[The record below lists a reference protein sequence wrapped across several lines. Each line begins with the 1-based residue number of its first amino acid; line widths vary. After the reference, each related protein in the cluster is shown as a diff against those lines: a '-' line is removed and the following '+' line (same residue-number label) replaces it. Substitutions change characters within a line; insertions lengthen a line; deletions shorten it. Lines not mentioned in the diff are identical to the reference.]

1 MYDLLLKNGT
11 LIDPTTNLHKV
22 GDLGVAG
29 SLISA
34 VLDAN
39 SEAEARRVQ
48 DVSGLYVIPG
58 FIDLHVHVF
67 SGVTHYG
74 VDVDPT
80 CLGRGVTTALDAG
93 SAGALTFPGFRQF
106 VIDVSETRLFALL
119 NISALGLV
127 PNAMSGVQMG
137 ELEDLRYVDVKEAT
151 QVIEANRDKIL
162 GVKIRL
168 SDSLAANGENEMP
181 ALLRAREAADAVG
194 LPLMI
199 HTPLSSLS
207 MKQVLNEMRPG
218 DVLTHSFH
226 GHRCGILDSE
236 MKVLPEVRKKV
247 AEGLLLDIG
256 HGQGSFTYEVARAA
270 MSQGVIPNTIS
281 SDLHAYN
288 LNGPVFDLVTTINKF
303 LYLGMDLDETIR
315 RVTTIPANFLR
326 MEDEIG
332 TLKVGAVA
340 DIVVVEMME
349 GSFEMT
355 DAFGETE
362 TGGYQL
368 EPRYI
373 FRAGQQVDVVNK
385 PKQLGKVE

>member
-11 LIDPTTNLHKV
+11 LVDPTTNLHKI
-22 GDLGVAG
+22 GDLGVTG

-34 VLDAN
+34 VLDAK
-39 SEAEARRVQ
+39 SGAEARRVQ
-48 DVSGLYVIPG
+48 DVSGLYVMPG

-74 VDVDPT
+74 IDVDPT

-93 SAGALTFPGFRQF
+93 SAGALTFPGFRRF
-106 VIDVSETRLFALL
+106 IIDVSQTRLFALL

-127 PNAMSGVQMG
+127 PNAMSGVRMG

-151 QVIEANRDKIL
+151 RVIEANRDKIF

-168 SDSLAANGENEMP
+168 SDNLAADGQNEMP

-207 MKQVLNEMRPG
+207 MKQVLNELRPG

-236 MKVLPEVRKKV
+236 MKVLPEIRKKV
-247 AEGLLLDIG
+247 DEGLLLDIG

-270 MSQGVIPNTIS
+270 MSQGVIPHTIS

-288 LNGPVFDLVTTINKF
+288 LNGPVFDLATTINKF
-303 LYLGMDLDETIR
+303 LHLGMELDEAIR
-315 RVTTIPANFLR
+315 RVTTTPAEFLK

-332 TLKVGAVA
+332 TLKDGAIA
-340 DIVVVEMME
+340 DIVVVEMVE

-362 TGGYQL
+362 TSGYQL

-373 FRAGQQVDVVNK
+373 FRAGQQVGVVPK
-385 PKQLGKVE
+385 PGPFGKVE

>member
-11 LIDPTTNLHKV
+11 IVDPTTNTNKV
-22 GDLGVAG
+22 ADLAISG
-29 SLISA
+29 SQITA

-39 SEAEARRVQ
+39 SETYSRRVL
-48 DVSGLYVIPG
+48 DVTGHYVMPG

-93 SAGALTFPGFRQF
+93 SSGALTFPGFRQF
-106 VIDVSETRLFALL
+106 VIDVSQTRMFAML

-127 PNAMSGVQMG
+127 PNAISGVEMG

-151 QVIEANRDKIL
+151 RVIEANRDKIL
-162 GVKIRL
+162 GIKIRL
-168 SDSLAANGENEMP
+168 SDNLAAGGQNEMP

-194 LPLMI
+194 LPVMI

-207 MKQVLNEMRPG
+207 MQQILNELRPG

-226 GHRCGILDSE
+226 GHRCGILDSD
-236 MKVLPEVRKKV
+236 MNVLPEIRKKV
-247 AEGLLLDIG
+247 DEGLLLDIG
-256 HGQGSFTYEVARAA
+256 HGQGSFTFEVARSA
-270 MSQGVIPNTIS
+270 MSQGVLPHTIS

-303 LYLGMDLDETIR
+303 LHLGMDLDEAIR
-315 RVTTIPANFLR
+315 RVTTIPAQFLK
-326 MEDEIG
+326 MESEIG
-332 TLKVGAVA
+332 TLQPGAVA
-340 DIVVVEMME
+340 DIVVTEMME
-349 GSFEMT
+349 GSFEFT

-373 FRAGQQVDVVNK
+373 FRAGRQVGVVPK
-385 PKQLGKVE
+385 PERG

>member
-22 GDLGVAG
+22 GDLAVTG

-34 VLDAN
+34 VLDVN
-39 SEAEARRVQ
+39 SQAGARRVQ
-48 DVSGLYVIPG
+48 DVSGLYVMPG

-74 VDVDPT
+74 IDVDPT

-93 SAGALTFPGFRQF
+93 SAGALTFPGFRKF
-106 VIDVSETRLFALL
+106 IIDVSQTRLFALL

-127 PNAMSGVQMG
+127 PNAMSGVEMG

-151 QVIEANRDKIL
+151 RVIEDNRDKIL
-162 GVKIRL
+162 GVKLRL
-168 SDSLAANGENEMP
+168 SDNLAAGGKNEMP

-194 LPLMI
+194 LPLMV

-207 MKQVLNEMRPG
+207 MKQVLNELRPG
-218 DVLTHSFH
+218 DILTHSFH
-226 GHRCGILDSE
+226 GHRCGILDSQ
-236 MKVLPEVRKKV
+236 MKVLPEIRDKV
-247 AEGLLLDIG
+247 DEGLLLDIG
-256 HGQGSFTYEVARAA
+256 HGQGSFTFEVARAA
-270 MSQGVIPNTIS
+270 MNQGVIPHSIS

-288 LNGPVFDLVTTINKF
+288 LNGPVFDLATTINKF
-303 LYLGMDLDETIR
+303 LHLGMELDEAIR
-315 RVTTIPANFLR
+315 RVTTIPAQFLK

-332 TLKVGAVA
+332 TLQAGAVA
-340 DIVVVEMME
+340 DIVVTEMME
-349 GSFEMT
+349 GAFELT

-373 FRAGQQVDVVNK
+373 FRAGRQVGVVPK
-385 PKQLGKVE
+385 PDSLG

>member
-11 LIDPTTNLHKV
+11 IVDPTTNTNKV
-22 GDLGVAG
+22 GDLAVTG

-34 VLDAN
+34 VLDAG
-39 SEAEARRVQ
+39 SDVQSRRVV
-48 DVSGLYVIPG
+48 DVSGLYVMPG

-93 SAGALTFPGFRQF
+93 SSGALTFPGFRQF
-106 VIDVSETRLFALL
+106 VIDVSQTRMFALL

-127 PNAMSGVQMG
+127 PNAISGVEMG

-151 QVIEANRDKIL
+151 RVIEANRDKIL
-162 GVKIRL
+162 GIKIRL
-168 SDSLAANGENEMP
+168 SDNLAAGGQNEMP

-207 MKQVLNEMRPG
+207 MQQILNELRPG

-226 GHRCGILDSE
+226 GHRCGILDSD
-236 MKVLPEVRKKV
+236 MKVLPEIRKKV
-247 AEGLLLDIG
+247 DEGLLLDIG
-256 HGQGSFTYEVARAA
+256 HGQGSFTFEVARTA
-270 MSQGVIPNTIS
+270 MSQGVLPHTIS

-303 LYLGMDLDETIR
+303 LHLGMDLDEAIR
-315 RVTTIPANFLR
+315 RVTTIPAQFLK
-326 MEDEIG
+326 METEIG
-332 TLKVGAVA
+332 TLQAGAVA
-340 DIVVVEMME
+340 DIVVTEMME
-349 GSFEMT
+349 GAFELT

-362 TGGYQL
+362 TGGFQL

-373 FRAGQQVDVVNK
+373 FRAGRQVGVVQK
-385 PKQLGKVE
+385 PEG